1 MKKYLVKKDEKM
13 KNNIKIILTGLLF
26 VSLAFSG
33 GLNNAEKKIQIYVDT
48 HTEEAISLVEKVV
61 NINSGTLNIDGNKTV
76 GKIFQAELDQLG
88 FNTYWVTY
96 PETVKRSGHLFAEM
110 RGGKGKKIVMIGHL
124 DTVFEPDHPFQK
136 FTRKGDTAYGPGVS
150 DMKAGDVSMIYAMKA
165 LDNVDVLKDLNLT
178 LVFIGDEEKT
188 GGPPSI
194 VRKELIEAG
203 KWADI
208 GLGFEGAHGL
218 NTGTVARRSSSSWM
232 LTTTGIQGH
241 SSQIFKEKLGYGA
254 IFEAAR
260 IVNAFREEL
269 VGEEYLSF
277 NPGTIV
283 GGTDVDYDPV
293 TARGT
298 TFGKTNVVSQSVTV
312 HGGIRAISTEQLD
325 KAMANMK
332 DIASQNLPGT
342 TAKIEF
348 KTSYPPMAPTK
359 ANYALLDKFESV
371 NVDLGYGQLEPLD
384 PGKRGAADISFVAPH
399 VDASLAG
406 MGPDGS
412 GEHSENESLDLTSF
426 PKTTARAAILIYRLT
441 R

>member
-1 MKKYLVKKDEKM
+1 MKI
-13 KNNIKIILTGLLF
+13 NIKITLTGLLF

-33 GLNNAEKKIQIYVDT
+33 GLNKDEKEIQKYVDQ
-48 HTEEAISLVEKVV
+48 HTEEAIGLVEKVV
-61 NINSGTLNIDGNKTV
+61 NINSGTLNIAGNKTV

-96 PETVKRSGHLFAEM
+96 PETIKRSGHLFAEM
-110 RGGKGKKIVMIGHL
+110 RGGTGKKIVLIGHL
-124 DTVFEPDHPFQK
+124 DTVFEPDSPFQK
-136 FTRKGDTAYGPGVS
+136 FTRDGDTAYGPGVS
-150 DMKAGDVSMIYAMKA
+150 DMKAGDVSMIFAMKA
-165 LDNVDVLKDLNLT
+165 LDTIGVLKDLNLT

-203 KWADI
+203 KWANI

-269 VGEEYLSF
+269 VGEKYLSF

-293 TARGT
+293 TSRGT
-298 TFGKTNVVSQSVTV
+298 TFGKTNVVSQAATV
-312 HGGIRAISTEQLD
+312 HGGIRTISTEQLD
-325 KAMANMK
+325 KTMARMK

-348 KTSYPPMAPTK
+348 RTSYPPMAPTK
-359 ANYALLDKFESV
+359 ANYALLDKLESV
-371 NVDLGYGQLEPLD
+371 NMDLGYGQLDPLD
-384 PGKRGAADISFVAPH
+384 PGERGAADISFVAPH

-406 MGPDGS
+406 MGPDGF
-412 GEHSENESLDLTSF
+412 GEHSEKEGLDLTSF

>member
-1 MKKYLVKKDEKM
+1 MKI
-13 KNNIKIILTGLLF
+13 NIRIILTGLLL

-33 GLNNAEKKIQIYVDT
+33 GLSKAEKGIQTYIDKHV
-48 HTEEAISLVEKVV
+48 EEAIDLVEKVV

-76 GKIFQAELDQLG
+76 GNIFQAELDQLG

-96 PETVKRSGHLFAEM
+96 PETIKRSGHLFAEM
-110 RGGKGKKIVMIGHL
+110 RGGKGKKIVLIGHL
-124 DTVFEPDHPFQK
+124 DTVFELDDPFQK

-165 LDNVDVLKDLNLT
+165 LDTIGALKDLNLT

-194 VRKELIEAG
+194 VRRELIEAG
-203 KWADI
+203 KWANI

-254 IFEAAR
+254 IFEATR

-269 VGEEYLSF
+269 VGEKYLSF
-277 NPGTIV
+277 NPGIIV

-298 TFGKTNVVSQSVTV
+298 TFGKTNVVSQAVTV
-312 HGGIRAISTEQLD
+312 HGGIRTISTEQLD
-325 KAMANMK
+325 KAISRMK
-332 DIASQNLPGT
+332 DIVSQNLHRT
-342 TAKIEF
+342 TATIKF
-348 KTSYPPMAPTK
+348 RTSYPPMAPTK
-359 ANYALLDKFESV
+359 ENYALLDKLESV
-371 NVDLGYGQLEPLD
+371 NIDLGYGQLKPLD

-406 MGPDGS
+406 MGPDGF
-412 GEHSENESLDLTSF
+412 GEHSENEGLDLTSF
-426 PKTTARAAILIYRLT
+426 PKTTTRAAILIYRLT

>member
-1 MKKYLVKKDEKM
+1 M
-13 KNNIKIILTGLLF
+13 KIILTGLLF
-26 VSLAFSG
+26 VSLALSD
-33 GLNNAEKKIQIYVDT
+33 GLSKAEKTIQTYVDK
-48 HTEEAISLVEKVV
+48 HMEEAIDLVEKVV

-76 GKIFQAELDQLG
+76 GKIFQTELDQLG

-110 RGGKGKKIVMIGHL
+110 RGGKGKKIVLIGHL
-124 DTVFEPDHPFQK
+124 DTVFELDHPFQK
-136 FTRKGDTAYGPGVS
+136 FTRDGDTAYGPGVS

-165 LDNVDVLKDLNLT
+165 LDNVGVLKNLDLT

-188 GGPPSI
+188 GGHPSI

-203 KWADI
+203 KWANI

-218 NTGTVARRSSSSWM
+218 NTGTIARRSSSSWM

-241 SSQIFKEKLGYGA
+241 SSQIFKDELGYGA

-283 GGTDVDYDPV
+283 GGTDIAYDPV

-298 TFGKTNVVSQSVTV
+298 TFGKTNVVSQAATV
-312 HGGIRAISTEQLD
+312 HGGIRTISTEQLD
-325 KAMANMK
+325 KAMTMMK

-359 ANYALLDKFESV
+359 QNYVLLDKLESV
-371 NVDLGYGQLEPLD
+371 NVDLGYGKLEPLD

-406 MGPDGS
+406 MGPDGF
-412 GEHSENESLDLTSF
+412 GEHSEKEGLDLTSF
-426 PKTTARAAILIYRLT
+426 PKTTTRAAILISRLT

>member
-1 MKKYLVKKDEKM
+1 MKI
-13 KNNIKIILTGLLF
+13 NIKITLTGLLF

-33 GLNNAEKKIQIYVDT
+33 GLNKAEKEIQKYVDQ
-48 HTEEAISLVEKVV
+48 HTEEAIGLVEKVV
-61 NINSGTLNIDGNKTV
+61 NINSGTLNIAGNKTV

-96 PETVKRSGHLFAEM
+96 PETIKRSGHLFAEM
-110 RGGKGKKIVMIGHL
+110 RGGTGKKIVLIGHL
-124 DTVFEPDHPFQK
+124 DTVFEPDSPFQK
-136 FTRKGDTAYGPGVS
+136 FTRDGDTAYGPGVS
-150 DMKAGDVSMIYAMKA
+150 DMKAGDVSMIFAMKA
-165 LDNVDVLKDLNLT
+165 LDTIGVLKDLNLT

-203 KWADI
+203 KWANI

-269 VGEEYLSF
+269 VGEKYLSF

-298 TFGKTNVVSQSVTV
+298 TFGKTNVVSQAATV
-312 HGGIRAISTEQLD
+312 HGGIRTISTEQLD
-325 KAMANMK
+325 KTMARMK

-348 KTSYPPMAPTK
+348 RTSYPPMAPTK
-359 ANYALLDKFESV
+359 ANYALLDKLESV
-371 NVDLGYGQLEPLD
+371 NMDLGYGQLDPLD
-384 PGKRGAADISFVAPH
+384 PGERGAADISFVAPH

-406 MGPDGS
+406 MGPDGF
-412 GEHSENESLDLTSF
+412 GEHSEKEGLDLTSF

>member
-1 MKKYLVKKDEKM
+1 MKT
-13 KNNIKIILTGLLF
+13 NIKITLTGLLF
-26 VSLAFSG
+26 VSLTFSG
-33 GLNNAEKKIQIYVDT
+33 GLNKAEKEIQKYVDQN
-48 HTEEAISLVEKVV
+48 TEEAIDLVEKVV
-61 NINSGTLNIDGNKTV
+61 NINSGTLNIVGNKTV
-76 GKIFQAELDQLG
+76 GKIFQVELDQLG
-88 FNTYWVTY
+88 FKTYWVTY
-96 PETVKRSGHLFAEM
+96 PKTVKRSGHLFAEM
-110 RGGKGKKIVMIGHL
+110 RGGTGKKIVLIGHL
-124 DTVFEPDHPFQK
+124 DTVFEPDSPFQK
-136 FTRKGDTAYGPGVS
+136 FTRDGDVAYGPGVS

-165 LDNVDVLKDLNLT
+165 LDYVGVLKDLNLT

-232 LTTTGIQGH
+232 LKTTGVQGH

-277 NPGTIV
+277 NPGTII

-298 TFGKTNVVSQSVTV
+298 TFGKTNVVSQAVTV
-312 HGGIRAISTEQLD
+312 HGGIRTISTEQLD

-342 TAKIEF
+342 TAKIQF
-348 KTSYPPMAPTK
+348 RTSYPPMAPTK

-406 MGPDGS
+406 MGPDGF

>member
-1 MKKYLVKKDEKM
+1 M
-13 KNNIKIILTGLLF
+13 NINIKIILPGLLF

-33 GLNNAEKKIQIYVDT
+33 GLNKAEKKIKVFVEKY
-48 HTEEAISLVEKVV
+48 TEEAIGLVEKVV

-96 PETVKRSGHLFAEM
+96 PETIKRSGHLFAEM

-136 FTRKGDTAYGPGVS
+136 FTRDGNTAYGPGVS

-165 LDNVDVLKDLNLT
+165 LDNVGVLKDLNLT
-178 LVFIGDEEKT
+178 LAFIGDEEKT

-203 KWADI
+203 KWANI

-218 NTGTVARRSSSSWM
+218 NTGTVARRSSSSWI

-293 TARGT
+293 R
-298 TFGKTNVVSQSVTV
+298 
-312 HGGIRAISTEQLD
+312 R
-325 KAMANMK
+325 
-332 DIASQNLPGT
+332 
-342 TAKIEF
+342 
-348 KTSYPPMAPTK
+348 
-359 ANYALLDKFESV
+359 
-371 NVDLGYGQLEPLD
+371 
-384 PGKRGAADISFVAPH
+384 
-399 VDASLAG
+399 
-406 MGPDGS
+406 
-412 GEHSENESLDLTSF
+412 
-426 PKTTARAAILIYRLT
+426 
-441 R
+441 

>member
-1 MKKYLVKKDEKM
+1 M
-13 KNNIKIILTGLLF
+13 KIILTGLLF
-26 VSLAFSG
+26 VSLALSD
-33 GLNNAEKKIQIYVDT
+33 GLSKAEKTIQTYVDK
-48 HTEEAISLVEKVV
+48 HMEEAIDLVEKVV
-61 NINSGTLNIDGNKTV
+61 NINSGTLNIEGNKTV

-96 PETVKRSGHLFAEM
+96 SETVKRSGHLFAEM
-110 RGGKGKKIVMIGHL
+110 RGGKGKKIVLIGHL
-124 DTVFEPDHPFQK
+124 DTVFELDHPFQK
-136 FTRKGDTAYGPGVS
+136 FTRDGDTAYGPGVS

-165 LDNVDVLKDLNLT
+165 LDNVGVLKNLDLT

-188 GGPPSI
+188 GGHPSI

-203 KWADI
+203 KWANI

-218 NTGTVARRSSSSWM
+218 NTGTIARRSSSSWM

-241 SSQIFKEKLGYGA
+241 SSQIFKDELGYGA

-283 GGTDVDYDPV
+283 GGTDIAYDPV

-298 TFGKTNVVSQSVTV
+298 TFGKTNVVSQAATV
-312 HGGIRAISTEQLD
+312 HGGIRTISTEQLD
-325 KAMANMK
+325 KAITMMK

-359 ANYALLDKFESV
+359 QNYALLDKLESV
-371 NVDLGYGQLEPLD
+371 NVDLGYGKLEPLD

-406 MGPDGS
+406 MGPDGF
-412 GEHSENESLDLTSF
+412 GEHSDKEGLDLTSF
-426 PKTTARAAILIYRLT
+426 PKTTTRAAILIYRLT

>member
-1 MKKYLVKKDEKM
+1 M
-13 KNNIKIILTGLLF
+13 KIILTGLLF
-26 VSLAFSG
+26 ISLALSD
-33 GLNNAEKKIQIYVDT
+33 GLSKAEKTIQTYVYK
-48 HTEEAISLVEKVV
+48 HMEEAIDLVEKVV

-110 RGGKGKKIVMIGHL
+110 RGGKGKKIVLIGHL
-124 DTVFEPDHPFQK
+124 DTVFELDHPFQK
-136 FTRKGDTAYGPGVS
+136 FTRDGDTAYGPGVS

-165 LDNVDVLKDLNLT
+165 LDNVGVLKDLNLT

-203 KWADI
+203 KWANI

-218 NTGTVARRSSSSWM
+218 NTGTIARRSSSSWM

-241 SSQIFKEKLGYGA
+241 SSQIFKDKLGYGA

-283 GGTDVDYDPV
+283 GGTAVDYDPV
-293 TARGT
+293 TSRGS
-298 TFGKTNVVSQSVTV
+298 TFGKTNVVSQAATV
-312 HGGIRAISTEQLD
+312 HGGIRTISTEQLD
-325 KAMANMK
+325 KAMTMMK

-359 ANYALLDKFESV
+359 QNYALLDKLESV
-371 NVDLGYGQLEPLD
+371 NVDLGYGKLEPLD

-406 MGPDGS
+406 MGPDGF
-412 GEHSENESLDLTSF
+412 GEHSEKEGLDLTSF
-426 PKTTARAAILIYRLT
+426 PKTTTRAAILIYRLT

>member
-1 MKKYLVKKDEKM
+1 MKIKK
-13 KNNIKIILTGLLF
+13 IFAGSLF

-33 GLNNAEKKIQIYVDT
+33 GLNKVEKTIQQYVDQ

-61 NINSGTLNIDGNKTV
+61 NINSGTLNIAGNKAV
-76 GKIFQAELDQLG
+76 GEIFKSELDELG

-96 PETVKRSGHLFAEM
+96 PETIKRSGHLFAEM
-110 RGGKGKKIVMIGHL
+110 RGGKGGRIVMIGHL
-124 DTVFEPDHPFQK
+124 DTVFEPDSPFQK
-136 FTRKGDTAYGPGVS
+136 FTRDGDTAYGPGVS
-150 DMKAGDVSMIYAMKA
+150 DMKAGDVSMIFAMKA
-165 LDNVDVLKDLNLT
+165 LDTIGVLKDLNLT

-203 KWADI
+203 KWANI

-218 NTGTVARRSSSSWM
+218 NTGTIARRSSSSWM

-254 IFEAAR
+254 IFEATR

-283 GGTDVDYDPV
+283 GGTDVNYDPV
-293 TARGT
+293 TSRGT

-312 HGGIRAISTEQLD
+312 HGGIRTISTEQLD

-332 DIASQNLPGT
+332 DISSQNLPGT
-342 TAKIEF
+342 TAKIQF
-348 KTSYPPMAPTK
+348 RTSYPPMAPTK
-359 ANYALLDKFESV
+359 ENYALLDKFESV

-406 MGPDGS
+406 MGPDGF

>member
-1 MKKYLVKKDEKM
+1 M
-13 KNNIKIILTGLLF
+13 KIILTGLLF
-26 VSLAFSG
+26 ISLALSD
-33 GLNNAEKKIQIYVDT
+33 GLSKAEKTIQIYVDK
-48 HTEEAISLVEKVV
+48 HMEEAIDLVEKVV

-76 GKIFQAELDQLG
+76 GKIFQTELDQLG

-110 RGGKGKKIVMIGHL
+110 RGGKGKKIVLIGHL
-124 DTVFEPDHPFQK
+124 DTVFELDHPFQK
-136 FTRKGDTAYGPGVS
+136 FTRDGDTAYGPGVS

-165 LDNVDVLKDLNLT
+165 LDNVGVLKNLDLT

-188 GGPPSI
+188 GGHPSI

-203 KWADI
+203 KWANI

-218 NTGTVARRSSSSWM
+218 NTGTIARRSSSSWM

-241 SSQIFKEKLGYGA
+241 SSQIFKDELGYGA

-283 GGTDVDYDPV
+283 GGTDIAYDPV

-298 TFGKTNVVSQSVTV
+298 TFGKTNVVSQAATV
-312 HGGIRAISTEQLD
+312 HGGIRTISTEQLD
-325 KAMANMK
+325 KAITMMK

-359 ANYALLDKFESV
+359 QNYVLLDKLESV
-371 NVDLGYGQLEPLD
+371 NVDLGYGKLEPLD

-406 MGPDGS
+406 MGPDGF
-412 GEHSENESLDLTSF
+412 GEHSEKEGLDLTSF
-426 PKTTARAAILIYRLT
+426 PKTTTRAAILIYRLT

>member
-1 MKKYLVKKDEKM
+1 M
-13 KNNIKIILTGLLF
+13 KIILTGLLF
-26 VSLAFSG
+26 VSLALSD
-33 GLNNAEKKIQIYVDT
+33 GLSKAEKTIQTYVDK
-48 HTEEAISLVEKVV
+48 HMEEAIDLVEKVV
-61 NINSGTLNIDGNKTV
+61 NINSGTLNIEGNKTV

-96 PETVKRSGHLFAEM
+96 SETVKRSGHLFAEM
-110 RGGKGKKIVMIGHL
+110 RGGKGKKIVLIGHL
-124 DTVFEPDHPFQK
+124 DTVFELDHPFQK
-136 FTRKGDTAYGPGVS
+136 FTRDGDTAYGPGVS

-165 LDNVDVLKDLNLT
+165 LDNVGVLKNLDLT

-188 GGPPSI
+188 GGHPSI

-203 KWADI
+203 KWANI

-218 NTGTVARRSSSSWM
+218 NTGTIARRSSSSWM

-241 SSQIFKEKLGYGA
+241 SSQIFKDELGYGA

-283 GGTDVDYDPV
+283 GGTDIAYDPV

-298 TFGKTNVVSQSVTV
+298 TFGKTNVVSQAATV
-312 HGGIRAISTEQLD
+312 HGGIRTISTEQLD
-325 KAMANMK
+325 KAITMMK

-359 ANYALLDKFESV
+359 QNYALLDKLESV
-371 NVDLGYGQLEPLD
+371 NVDLGYGKLEPLD

-406 MGPDGS
+406 MGPDGF
-412 GEHSENESLDLTSF
+412 GEHSEKEGLDLTSF
-426 PKTTARAAILIYRLT
+426 PKTTTRAAILIYRLT

>member
-1 MKKYLVKKDEKM
+1 M
-13 KNNIKIILTGLLF
+13 KIILTGLLF
-26 VSLAFSG
+26 VSLALSD
-33 GLNNAEKKIQIYVDT
+33 GLSKAEKTIQTYVDK
-48 HTEEAISLVEKVV
+48 HMEEAIDLVEKVV

-76 GKIFQAELDQLG
+76 GKIFQTELDQLG

-110 RGGKGKKIVMIGHL
+110 RGGKGKKIVLIGHL
-124 DTVFEPDHPFQK
+124 DTVFELDHPFQK
-136 FTRKGDTAYGPGVS
+136 FTRDGDTAYGPGVS

-165 LDNVDVLKDLNLT
+165 LDNVGVLKNLDLT

-188 GGPPSI
+188 GGHPSI

-203 KWADI
+203 KWANI

-218 NTGTVARRSSSSWM
+218 NTGTIARRSSSSWM

-241 SSQIFKEKLGYGA
+241 SSQIFKDELGYGA

-277 NPGTIV
+277 NPGTII
-283 GGTDVDYDPV
+283 GGTDIAYDPV

-298 TFGKTNVVSQSVTV
+298 TFGKTNVVSQAATV
-312 HGGIRAISTEQLD
+312 HGGIRTISTEQLD
-325 KAMANMK
+325 KAITMMK

-359 ANYALLDKFESV
+359 QNYALLDKLESV
-371 NVDLGYGQLEPLD
+371 NVDLGYGKLEPLD

-406 MGPDGS
+406 MGPDGF
-412 GEHSENESLDLTSF
+412 GEHSEKEGLDLTSF
-426 PKTTARAAILIYRLT
+426 PKTTTRAAILIYRLT

>member
-1 MKKYLVKKDEKM
+1 M
-13 KNNIKIILTGLLF
+13 KIILTGLLF
-26 VSLAFSG
+26 VSLALSD
-33 GLNNAEKKIQIYVDT
+33 GLSKAEKTIQTYVDK
-48 HTEEAISLVEKVV
+48 HMEEAIDLVEKVV

-76 GKIFQAELDQLG
+76 GKIFQIELDQLG

-110 RGGKGKKIVMIGHL
+110 RGGKGKKIVLIGHL
-124 DTVFEPDHPFQK
+124 DTVFELDHPFQK
-136 FTRKGDTAYGPGVS
+136 FTRDGDTAYGPGVS

-165 LDNVDVLKDLNLT
+165 LDNVGVLKNLDLT

-188 GGPPSI
+188 GGHPSI

-203 KWADI
+203 KWANI

-218 NTGTVARRSSSSWM
+218 NTGTIARRSSSSWM

-241 SSQIFKEKLGYGA
+241 SSQIFKDELGYGA

-283 GGTDVDYDPV
+283 GGTDIAYDPV

-298 TFGKTNVVSQSVTV
+298 TFGKTNVVSQAATV
-312 HGGIRAISTEQLD
+312 HGGIRTISTEQLD
-325 KAMANMK
+325 KAMTMMK

-359 ANYALLDKFESV
+359 QNYVLLDKLESV
-371 NVDLGYGQLEPLD
+371 NVDLGYGKLEPLD

-406 MGPDGS
+406 MGPDGF
-412 GEHSENESLDLTSF
+412 GEHSEKEGLDLTSF
-426 PKTTARAAILIYRLT
+426 PKTTTRAAILIYRLT

>member
-1 MKKYLVKKDEKM
+1 MKI
-13 KNNIKIILTGLLF
+13 NIKIILMGIFF
-26 VSLAFSG
+26 VSFAFSD
-33 GLNNAEKKIQIYVDT
+33 GLNKAEKKIKKYVDS
-48 HTEEAISLVEKVV
+48 HTEEAIDLVEKVV

-96 PETVKRSGHLFAEM
+96 PQTIKRSGHLFAEM

-136 FTRKGDTAYGPGVS
+136 FTRDGDTAYGPGVS
-150 DMKAGDVSMIYAMKA
+150 DMKAGDVSMIFAMKA
-165 LDNVDVLKDLNLT
+165 LDTIGVLKDLNLT

-203 KWADI
+203 KWANI

-269 VGEEYLSF
+269 VGEKYLSF

-298 TFGKTNVVSQSVTV
+298 TFGKTNVVSQAATV
-312 HGGIRAISTEQLD
+312 HGGIRTISTEQLD
-325 KAMANMK
+325 KAMARMK
-332 DIASQNLPGT
+332 GIASQNLPGT

-348 KTSYPPMAPTK
+348 RTSYPPMAPTE
-359 ANYALLDKFESV
+359 ANYALLDKLESV
-371 NVDLGYGQLEPLD
+371 NMDLGYGQLDPLD
-384 PGKRGAADISFVAPH
+384 PGERGAADISFVAPH

-406 MGPDGS
+406 MGPDGF
-412 GEHSENESLDLTSF
+412 GEHSEKEGLDLTSF

>member
-1 MKKYLVKKDEKM
+1 MKI
-13 KNNIKIILTGLLF
+13 NIKITLTGLLF

-33 GLNNAEKKIQIYVDT
+33 GLNKDEKEIQKYVDQ
-48 HTEEAISLVEKVV
+48 HTEEAIGLVEKVV
-61 NINSGTLNIDGNKTV
+61 NINSGTLNIAGNKTV

-96 PETVKRSGHLFAEM
+96 PETIKRSGHLFAEM
-110 RGGKGKKIVMIGHL
+110 RGGTGKKIVLIGHL
-124 DTVFEPDHPFQK
+124 DTVFEPDSPFQK
-136 FTRKGDTAYGPGVS
+136 FTRDGDTAYGPGVS
-150 DMKAGDVSMIYAMKA
+150 DMKAGDVSMIFAMKA
-165 LDNVDVLKDLNLT
+165 LDTIGVLKDLNLT

-203 KWADI
+203 KWANI

-269 VGEEYLSF
+269 VGEKYLSF

-283 GGTDVDYDPV
+283 GGTDVDYDLV
-293 TARGT
+293 TSRGT
-298 TFGKTNVVSQSVTV
+298 TFGKTNVVSQAATV
-312 HGGIRAISTEQLD
+312 HGGIRTISTEQLD
-325 KAMANMK
+325 KTMARMK

-348 KTSYPPMAPTK
+348 RTSYPPMAPTK
-359 ANYALLDKFESV
+359 ANYALLDKLESV
-371 NVDLGYGQLEPLD
+371 NMDLGYGQLDPLD
-384 PGKRGAADISFVAPH
+384 PGERGAADISFVAPH

-406 MGPDGS
+406 MGPDGF
-412 GEHSENESLDLTSF
+412 GEHSEKEGLDLTSF